1 MFTSGLIGGV
11 GGGSE
16 GWSVVSVYSG
26 LIGGVGGGREWWSV
40 VSVYLGIDWR
50 GWGG

>member
-1 MFTSGLIGGV
+1 MFTSGLM
-11 GGGSE
+11 E
-16 GWSVVSVYSG
+16 G
-26 LIGGVGGGREWWSV
+26 LGGGREWWSV

>member
-1 MFTSGLIGGV
+1 MFISGLIGGV

-16 GWSVVSVYSG
+16 GWSVVSVY
-26 LIGGVGGGREWWSV
+26 
-40 VSVYLGIDWR
+40 LGIDWR

>member
-11 GGGSE
+11 GGGGSE
-16 GWSVVSVYSG
+16 
-26 LIGGVGGGREWWSV
+26 RWSV

-50 GWGG
+50 GWGVVSGERGECLPRD